1 MIPSRTSRRD
11 FAAIGLGAAALTA
24 FGRSVSAA
32 ECPPGKVRLDGSGQQ
47 AGATRAK
54 GVTDNVLASIPLVE
68 ETEVGVTDRRLRRL
82 EIKPGGG
89 RPLAQ
94 PR

>member
-11 FAAIGLGAAALTA
+11 FAAIGLGAATLTA

-54 GVTDNVLASIPLVE
+54 GVYRQC
-68 ETEVGVTDRRLRRL
+68 VGLHSAGRGD
-82 EIKPGGG
+82 GG
-89 RPLAQ
+89 
-94 PR
+94 

>member
-1 MIPSRTSRRD
+1 M
-11 FAAIGLGAAALTA
+11 
-24 FGRSVSAA
+24 
-32 ECPPGKVRLDGSGQQ
+32 
-47 AGATRAK
+47 
-54 GVTDNVLASIPLVE
+54 LASIPLVE
-68 ETEVGVTDRRLRRL
+68 ETEVSVTDRRLRRL